1 MSIPFEK
8 LLSELSPERQEKI
21 KKRAAELI
29 EEQEKVADCCHLIDA
44 SGSATELASF
54 YNHAKNMIDYHKLGD
69 FGFLA
74 GIRNAIVRTSGI
86 PDEYIN
92 MRNGEDSIFSKA
104 LENYNDKIQDTQI

>member
-21 KKRAAELI
+21 KKRANELI
-29 EEQEKVADCCHLIDA
+29 EEQKKVIDCCFLID
-44 SGSATELASF
+44 SSEGGTELAKF
-54 YNHAKNMIDYHKLGD
+54 YCRSKQVIERHKLGD

-74 GIRNAIVRTSGI
+74 GVRTAIIRISGI
-86 PDEYIN
+86 TDEYTN

-104 LENYNDKIQDTQI
+104 LENYKAE